1 MSRYTNN
8 HRTPQHQASQT
19 ETSELKLREMEA
31 ENRSMD
37 LQQEIQQKRQE
48 NPGAF
53 KMNGDGPKKK
63 DDKGIMNGKS
73 MFADYDKSPSKKI

>member
-1 MSRYTNN
+1 MRYT
-8 HRTPQHQASQT
+8 HRNPQQQASQT

-53 KMNGDGPKKK
+53 KMNGNPKKK
-63 DDKGIMNGKS
+63 NDKSIMNGKS
-73 MFADYDKSPSKKI
+73 MFADYKKAPSKV